1 LIEEEEEVVEVMVF
15 LLEMI
20 CDVNYIPLLF
30 SRQRKQQAKHAK
42 QRKEGGE
49 TLPHLRGEENDPAA
63 RPRKW

>member
-30 SRQRKQQAKHAK
+30 
-42 QRKEGGE
+42 
-49 TLPHLRGEENDPAA
+49 
-63 RPRKW
+63 